1 MRERLGLT
9 REEFGQ
15 MKKQKAVLD
24 AQKKYND
31 EFNSATKNLLGF
43 DADKIR
49 SALVLGMKENS
60 IVPSIEKLISTTQTG
75 IDKEEARQCNCITKR
90 AAKRVEADNEKM
102 RKEEETQSIF
112 HSIAAGIDNLAAG
125 VANIKAEDVGMGL
138 LAPIGLIGSIIVSF
152 VGAFVAEVKR
162 QFNGL
167 KVLVSTFGRLFKP
180 IKDAITSA
188 GKSMFGNTLISAF
201 FNTIKTGFTRIGSF
215 LSGITKFIGESRPL
229 KL

>member
-1 MRERLGLT
+1 MRRCV
-9 REEFGQ
+9 
-15 MKKQKAVLD
+15 KKKKRNPSSTVL
-24 AQKKYND
+24 Q
-31 EFNSATKNLLGF
+31 
-43 DADKIR
+43 
-49 SALVLGMKENS
+49 
-60 IVPSIEKLISTTQTG
+60 
-75 IDKEEARQCNCITKR
+75 
-90 AAKRVEADNEKM
+90 
-102 RKEEETQSIF
+102 
-112 HSIAAGIDNLAAG
+112 AGIDNLAAG

-201 FNTIKTGFTRIGSF
+201 FNTIKSGFTRIGSF
-215 LSGITKFIGESRPL
+215 LSGITKFIGESKTVEVIGNVVRRIRTALTTLGKPFIQMGETIGKSVKVL
-229 KL
+229 PHFQQKVV

>member
-1 MRERLGLT
+1 MNAGKDIAMTAAANSKKSLTHSYNRSNHFQVATLGAAGKTLFNKSFAILKDKREQALLRERLGLT

-75 IDKEEARQCNCITKR
+75 IDKEEFKTFASQRG

-112 HSIAAGIDNLAAG
+112 HSIAAGIDNPY
-125 VANIKAEDVGMGL
+125 KRCEHQSRRRWY
-138 LAPIGLIGSIIVSF
+138 GSTCTNWF
-152 VGAFVAEVKR
+152 DR
-162 QFNGL
+162 FNNCIL
-167 KVLVSTFGRLFKP
+167 CWCICGR
-180 IKDAITSA
+180 S
-188 GKSMFGNTLISAF
+188 
-201 FNTIKTGFTRIGSF
+201 
-215 LSGITKFIGESRPL
+215 
-229 KL
+229 